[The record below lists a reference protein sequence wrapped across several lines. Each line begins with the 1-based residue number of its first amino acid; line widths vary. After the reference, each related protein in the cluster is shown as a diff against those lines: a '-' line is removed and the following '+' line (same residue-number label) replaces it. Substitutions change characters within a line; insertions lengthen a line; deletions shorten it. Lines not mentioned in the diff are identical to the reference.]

1 MKKRVRKD
9 TTLDSTEQLIY
20 DIVFG
25 QKKQIVV
32 KLSQYVSDLLHHE
45 TFCQKVKDA
54 LVRTGFTI
62 LEDDVKMDSTEM
74 YWTFTLKVNNR

>member
-1 MKKRVRKD
+1 MKKKVRKD
-9 TTLDSTEQLIY
+9 VTLDPTERLIY

-25 QKKQIVV
+25 QKKQFVI

-54 LVRTGFTI
+54 LVRTGYTI
-62 LEDDVKMDSTEM
+62 LDEDVRMDSTEM
-74 YWTFTLKVNNR
+74 YWTFTLKMNNK